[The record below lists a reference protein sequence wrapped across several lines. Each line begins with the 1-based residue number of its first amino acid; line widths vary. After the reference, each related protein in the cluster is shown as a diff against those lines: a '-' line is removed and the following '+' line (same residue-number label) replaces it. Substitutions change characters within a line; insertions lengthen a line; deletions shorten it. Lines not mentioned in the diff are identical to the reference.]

1 MISIDVK
8 RIPTLTPR
16 WSHNPWHQIFDS
28 RPPSCLTPAVCIMFY
43 WIVSI
48 AMNWKWFGG
57 FAVYF
62 NVCNI
67 PRWAKSIIL
76 WHCIPMWKVFHYSA
90 LNCIVFRGEY
100 INSVSNNTFSRFH
113 GCLIC
118 VFHKLHN
125 AGRRWSDPVAPEKT
139 PRPSHIG
146 FDINCKTSHLHR
158 FCADHQKKQKSPA
171 GCPSQ
176 ARVPGTHQPA
186 AIETSFICQSVLKCF
201 LILTSDRKLLRG
213 GVIILVVVTCIP

>member
-1 MISIDVK
+1 MISIAVK

-28 RPPSCLTPAVCIMFY
+28 RPPSCLTPAVCIMFH
-43 WIVSI
+43 WIVVVLQWDGSS
-48 AMNWKWFGG
+48 FGY
-57 FAVYF
+57 FSVLQYTKMTQEHNFVALLF
-62 NVCNI
+62 NVE
-67 PRWAKSIIL
+67 S
-76 WHCIPMWKVFHYSA
+76 VYYSA

-158 FCADHQKKQKSPA
+158 FCADHQKNRNHLQDAQAKPE
-171 GCPSQ
+171 SQ
-176 ARVPGTHQPA
+176 GPTNLQQLKPVL
-186 AIETSFICQSVLKCF
+186 SV
-201 LILTSDRKLLRG
+201 SRS
-213 GVIILVVVTCIP
+213 